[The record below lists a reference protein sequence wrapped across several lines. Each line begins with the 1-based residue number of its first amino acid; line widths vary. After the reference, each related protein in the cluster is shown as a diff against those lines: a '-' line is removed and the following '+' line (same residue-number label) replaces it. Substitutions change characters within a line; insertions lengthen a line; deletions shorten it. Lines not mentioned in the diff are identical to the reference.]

1 MTKSVQAKGAQL
13 MYKMSRAFAILGV
26 ALAVAIG
33 GAGPSAI
40 LAEGAAAK
48 TTKRHCVKYK
58 TVKLKNGKRVKRCA
72 KYSK

>member
-1 MTKSVQAKGAQL
+1 
-13 MYKMSRAFAILGV
+13 MYKISRTCATLGV

-40 LAEGAAAK
+40 LAESAAAK

-58 TVKLKNGKRVKRCA
+58 TVKLKNGKKVKRCA

>member
-1 MTKSVQAKGAQL
+1 M
-13 MYKMSRAFAILGV
+13 V
-26 ALAVAIG
+26 ALVMAF
-33 GAGPSAI
+33 GAGAPGAI

-58 TVKLKNGKRVKRCA
+58 TVKGKNGKKVKRCA

>member
-13 MYKMSRAFAILGV
+13 MYKMSRAFATLGV

-33 GAGPSAI
+33 GTGPGAI
-40 LAEGAAAK
+40 LAESAAAK